1 MDPSLWPLLVG
12 LHVSVLFYIQFK
24 HMIYLKLYYYD
35 TFMLHDYKLV
45 ALTGCLR
52 IDSNLSQ
59 VLELVYCSK
68 MN

>member
-1 MDPSLWPLLVG
+1 
-12 LHVSVLFYIQFK
+12 
-24 HMIYLKLYYYD
+24 MI
-35 TFMLHDYKLV
+35 HDYKLV